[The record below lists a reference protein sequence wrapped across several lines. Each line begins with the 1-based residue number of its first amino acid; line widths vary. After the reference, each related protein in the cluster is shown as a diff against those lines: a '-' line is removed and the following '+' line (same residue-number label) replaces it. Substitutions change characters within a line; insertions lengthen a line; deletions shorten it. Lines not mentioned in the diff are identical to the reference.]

1 LGENAETGDRLEAG
15 WNLGDAARE
24 LGGEIKDS
32 GRPTLTSDTSS
43 IMM

>member
-1 LGENAETGDRLEAG
+1 MGENTEAGDRLEDA
-15 WNLGDAARE
+15 WILGDAAWE

-32 GRPTLTSDTSS
+32 GRPPLTIETLS